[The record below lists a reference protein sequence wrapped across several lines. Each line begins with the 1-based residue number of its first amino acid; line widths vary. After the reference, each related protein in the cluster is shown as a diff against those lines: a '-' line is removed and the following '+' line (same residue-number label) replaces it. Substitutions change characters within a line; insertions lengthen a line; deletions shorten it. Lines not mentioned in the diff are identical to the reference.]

1 MKRYNNLSVSS
12 DHGVTLSHK
21 VEIISNSCPGCILNQ
36 ICPTSPNST
45 SILMTAYPN
54 DETHLRWTLAGTC
67 IRRAGW
73 LLLHLRHGKRKF
85 EWLCVWLQLWYNFS
99 IECRISIATKWL
111 CSFRG
116 RQWGH
121 CHIYILQFLTGWG
134 EHYII
139 IQRNFITLLFIR
151 LYKN

>member
-1 MKRYNNLSVSS
+1 MSEPTEWKRPIPSSPYFFQIVLHTFARLTLMKRLENLSVPS
-12 DHGVTLSHK
+12 DHGVSLSHK

-36 ICPTSPNST
+36 ICPTNPNST
-45 SILMTAYPN
+45 CILMTAYPN
-54 DETHLRWTLAGTC
+54 YETHLRWTLAGTC

-116 RQWGH
+116 R
-121 CHIYILQFLTGWG
+121 
-134 EHYII
+134 
-139 IQRNFITLLFIR
+139 
-151 LYKN
+151 